1 MSGQFWEGGDS
12 GVSGN
17 CVVLKIQERAA
28 GGEEWD
34 ELLKTASAAA
44 SSRAEQNRVAF
55 LTVGVWAVVYSDTS
69 TLLGV

>member
-1 MSGQFWEGGDS
+1 VSGQFWEGGGS

-34 ELLKTASAAA
+34 
-44 SSRAEQNRVAF
+44 
-55 LTVGVWAVVYSDTS
+55 
-69 TLLGV
+69 